1 MNLWGCSRKKI
12 LISPAD
18 QLRLAVSLFVYI
30 IVYSIILGFMIFYPL
45 YNMLEASTTIE
56 EQALISGIVLYLHK
70 RVWLGLFIVA
80 VLGAVN
86 TVISTHKFVGP
97 MYRFQLMVKELI
109 GGNYVARVRIRKR
122 DRFRE
127 MEKLLNGL
135 ADGLELE
142 KSRNQQFYADI
153 KTRLETVSAMLEAEG
168 AQYPDDVKR
177 HIQDIVRELNTKRR

>member
-1 MNLWGCSRKKI
+1 MDLWGCSRKKI

-18 QLRLAVSLFVYI
+18 QIRLAVSLFVYI
-30 IVYSIILGFMIFYPL
+30 ILYSIILGFMIFYPL
-45 YNMLEASTTIE
+45 YNMLEAAVTIE

-86 TVISTHKFVGP
+86 TIISTHKFVGP
-97 MYRFQLMVKELI
+97 MYRFQLMVKGLI
-109 GGNYVARVRIRKR
+109 GGNYGARVRIRKH
-122 DRFRE
+122 DRFRD
-127 MEKLLNGL
+127 MEKLLNDL
-135 ADGLELE
+135 AGGLELD
-142 KSRNQQFYADI
+142 KSRDQQFYDDI

-168 AQYPDDVKR
+168 AEYPDDVKR